1 MSEQIDDNVI
11 PLAPPRMVPPGL
23 TSGDD
28 SRGLP
33 SLKLSGD
40 LSLKAPSDLS
50 LGNDGIWVSTADAL
64 RLFKVSEPTLY
75 KWNKD
80 GRISTRKVGRKNEW
94 LFSDEM
100 MAELEQASDKKKGG
114 RKPEAG
120 IGRFTPDDLGNA
132 KRLLKFRGHD
142 LKHASATGWYEF
154 DGRVWRQDLDDKCAM
169 RAAME
174 LNEWI
179 ETEATETGDDSLYK
193 WAARSRSRQGMSAAV
208 STYKTLTGATVDP
221 SQFDQQPWLLNVQN
235 GFIDLR
241 DNEFYP
247 VHDREHYATKLAGFE
262 YDVDATCPQWEA
274 FLNFAM
280 QGDQELIKYLQRWC
294 GYSLTGYTYIEE
306 FLFVLGTRGTGKNT
320 FVDRIRT
327 IAGDYGDDI
336 RPEAIMQKFGEAIP
350 VDLAKLPGKRVVVS
364 QEASDQHKWNES
376 LIASLVGGGNITARF
391 MARNEFSFKPVL
403 KLFLHGNKRPRVS
416 NTESGLFRRLREVEF
431 NQSLMLAGKFET
443 RGEPDFKS
451 YLDKY
456 ELPGI
461 ANWCLE
467 GWKEVQRLG
476 GTFAPQ
482 SVLNRLQDLENIL
495 DAFGQFEADCLS
507 KNYTLR
513 EGEEDPVVYI
523 IPHLW
528 ERYTRWWGERSNV
541 PTNTSH
547 VALMEKLQ
555 QRGYKLEQDASGQWF
570 VRGVILR

>member
-23 TSGDD
+23 TSGEDG
-28 SRGLP
+28 RGLP
-33 SLKLSGD
+33 SVD
-40 LSLKAPSDLS
+40 LPTHPTVGGGSA
-50 LGNDGIWVSTADAL
+50 STHDKQGTWLDEQEILAI
-64 RLFKVSEPTLY
+64 FKVERPTLY
-75 KWNKD
+75 DWRTA
-80 GRISTRKVGRKNEW
+80 GRIYSRRAGRKNEW
-94 LFSDEM
+94 WVPQEM
-100 MAELEQASDKKKGG
+100 FKEAEQAQSKKKKA
-114 RKPEAG
+114 RRDPSN
-120 IGRFTPDDLGNA
+120 RLTPDDVGNCN
-132 KRLLKFRGHD
+132 RLLKFRSHD
-142 LKHASATGWYEF
+142 LKHSAETGWYIF
-154 DGRVWRQDLDDKCAM
+154 DGKVWRQELDDKSAIQ
-169 RAAME
+169 AGKE

-179 ETEATETGDDSLYK
+179 ETEAAESGDDNLYK
-193 WAARSRSRQGMSAAV
+193 WAAKSRSRQAISSAVAL
-208 STYKTLTGATVDP
+208 YKTEPGATVRP

-241 DNEFYP
+241 DNEFYTN
-247 VHDREHYATKLAGFE
+247 HDREHYATKLAGFE

-443 RGEPDFKS
+443 KGEPDFKS

-513 EGEEDPVVYI
+513 EGEEDPCVYI

-528 ERYTRWWGERSNV
+528 ERYTRWWAERSNV

-555 QRGYKLEQDASGQWF
+555 QRGYKLEQDASGQWI
-570 VRGVILR
+570 VRGVILL